1 MISVETI
8 TERKVVILNELEKLQ
23 EQLST
28 LEEQK
33 TSLVANANAM
43 RGAIQQCDFF
53 IEVSKQQQESAE
65 EKEDE

>member
-28 LEEQK
+28 LEDQK

-53 IEVSKQQQESAE
+53 IEISKQQESAE
-65 EKEDE
+65 EDNDE

>member
-1 MISVETI
+1 MISVDTI

-23 EQLST
+23 EQLTT

-33 TSLVANANAM
+33 TSLIANANAM

-53 IEVSKQQQESAE
+53 IEVSKQQESAE
-65 EKEDE
+65 EDKDE

>member
-8 TERKVVILNELEKLQ
+8 AERKVVILNELEKLQ
-23 EQLST
+23 EQLRT

-53 IEVSKQQQESAE
+53 LEVSKSQEE
-65 EKEDE
+65 ENE

>member
-1 MISVETI
+1 MISVDTI

-23 EQLST
+23 EQLIT
-28 LEEQK
+28 LEDQK

-53 IEVSKQQQESAE
+53 LEVSKSQEE
-65 EKEDE
+65 EENE

>member
-53 IEVSKQQQESAE
+53 IEVSKQQESAE

>member
-23 EQLST
+23 EQLIT
-28 LEEQK
+28 LEDQK
-33 TSLVANANAM
+33 TALVANANAM

-53 IEVSKQQQESAE
+53 IEVSKSQEE
-65 EKEDE
+65 EENE

>member
-23 EQLST
+23 DQLAT

-53 IEVSKQQQESAE
+53 LEVSKSQEE
-65 EKEDE
+65 ENE

>member
-23 EQLST
+23 EQLTT

-53 IEVSKQQQESAE
+53 LEVSKQQETGQED
-65 EKEDE
+65 KDE

>member
-1 MISVETI
+1 MISVDTI

-28 LEEQK
+28 LEDQK
-33 TSLVANANAM
+33 TSLIANANAM

-53 IEVSKQQQESAE
+53 LEVSKQQETVE
-65 EKEDE
+65 EDNDE

>member
-23 EQLST
+23 EQLIT
-28 LEEQK
+28 LEDQK

-53 IEVSKQQQESAE
+53 LEVSKQQETVE
-65 EKEDE
+65 EDNDE

>member
-23 EQLST
+23 EQLIT
-28 LEEQK
+28 LEDQK

-53 IEVSKQQQESAE
+53 IEVSKSQEE
-65 EKEDE
+65 EENE

>member
-23 EQLST
+23 EQLTT

-53 IEVSKQQQESAE
+53 LEVSKSQQE
-65 EKEDE
+65 EKDE

>member
-23 EQLST
+23 EQLRT

-53 IEVSKQQQESAE
+53 LEVSKQQETVE
-65 EKEDE
+65 EDNDE

>member
-23 EQLST
+23 EQLRT

-33 TSLVANANAM
+33 IALVANANAM

-53 IEVSKQQQESAE
+53 LEVSKAQEE
-65 EKEDE
+65 ENE

>member
-8 TERKVVILNELEKLQ
+8 AERKVVILNELEKLQ
-23 EQLST
+23 EQLTT

-53 IEVSKQQQESAE
+53 IEVSKQQESAE
-65 EKEDE
+65 EDKDE

>member
-23 EQLST
+23 EQLAT

-33 TSLVANANAM
+33 TQLIANANAM

-53 IEVSKQQQESAE
+53 LEVSKSQQE
-65 EKEDE
+65 EKDE

>member
-23 EQLST
+23 EQLTT
-28 LEEQK
+28 LEDKK
-33 TSLVANANAM
+33 TSLIANANAM

-53 IEVSKQQQESAE
+53 LEVAKQQETAQE

>member
-28 LEEQK
+28 LEDQK

-53 IEVSKQQQESAE
+53 IEVSKQQETVE
-65 EKEDE
+65 EDNDE

>member
-8 TERKVVILNELEKLQ
+8 TERKVVMLNELEKLQ

-28 LEEQK
+28 LEDQK
-33 TSLVANANAM
+33 TSLIANANAM

-53 IEVSKQQQESAE
+53 IEVSKQQETAT
-65 EKEDE
+65 EDNDE

>member
-23 EQLST
+23 DQLAT

-53 IEVSKQQQESAE
+53 IEVSKAQEE
-65 EKEDE
+65 EENE

>member
-23 EQLST
+23 EQLTT
-28 LEEQK
+28 LEEK
-33 TSLVANANAM
+33 KISLVANANAM

-53 IEVSKQQQESAE
+53 LEVSKQQETAQED
-65 EKEDE
+65 KDE

>member
-23 EQLST
+23 EQLTT
-28 LEEQK
+28 LEDKK

-53 IEVSKQQQESAE
+53 LEVSKQQ
-65 EKEDE
+65 DENKDE

>member
-8 TERKVVILNELEKLQ
+8 TERKIVILNELEKLQ
-23 EQLST
+23 EQLTT
-28 LEEQK
+28 LEDQK

-53 IEVSKQQQESAE
+53 LEVAKQQETVE
-65 EKEDE
+65 EDNDE

>member
-53 IEVSKQQQESAE
+53 IEISKQQETVE
-65 EKEDE
+65 EDKDE

>member
-8 TERKVVILNELEKLQ
+8 TERKIVILNELEKLQ

-28 LEEQK
+28 LEDQK

-53 IEVSKQQQESAE
+53 IEVSKQQETVE
-65 EKEDE
+65 EDNDE

>member
-8 TERKVVILNELEKLQ
+8 TERKVVILNELKKLQ
-23 EQLST
+23 EQLTT

-33 TSLVANANAM
+33 TSLIANANAM

-53 IEVSKQQQESAE
+53 LEVSKQQASAE
-65 EKEDE
+65 EEKDE

>member
-23 EQLST
+23 EQLAT
-28 LEEQK
+28 LEDQK
-33 TSLVANANAM
+33 TSLIANANAM

-53 IEVSKQQQESAE
+53 LEVSKQQETVE
-65 EKEDE
+65 EDNDE

>member
-23 EQLST
+23 EQLTT

-53 IEVSKQQQESAE
+53 IEVSKQQESAE
-65 EKEDE
+65 EDKDE